1 MGGGYENNE
10 GVFGGDGM
18 RGGNGLTSGSNVQ
31 GTELIEISL
40 SLNGMCESH

>member
-10 GVFGGDGM
+10 EVFGGDGM

-40 SLNGMCESH
+40 SLNGIM